1 MSKIARETKRQR
13 EKEREKCVV
22 DSGYLRD
29 SGIPISAWKI
39 CIFTIVCVIFYFGF
53 WFLFFEGW
61 WMHVLIDC
69 SMMNEIE
76 KENLIVV
83 VV

>member
-29 SGIPISAWKI
+29 SGIPISA
-39 CIFTIVCVIFYFGF
+39 
-53 WFLFFEGW
+53 
-61 WMHVLIDC
+61 
-69 SMMNEIE
+69 
-76 KENLIVV
+76 
-83 VV
+83 